1 MTRRYA
7 RRERVLWR
15 RSGDAVVLLPADGS
29 QVFTLEGSGVD
40 LWQLLAEP
48 IALDEAARA
57 LADVYGTTSDEVAAD
72 IAPVLEE
79 LSRREVIEAHEPGT

>member
-1 MTRRYA
+1 MRYA

-40 LWQLLAEP
+40 LWHLLSQP
-48 IALDEAARA
+48 IALQEAAAA
-57 LADVYGTTSDEVAAD
+57 LAETYGTTSDQVAAD

-79 LSRREVIEAHEPGT
+79 LSRRDVIEAKE

>member
-40 LWQLLAEP
+40 LWQLLSEP
-48 IALDEAARA
+48 IALDEAADA
-57 LADVYGTTSDEVAAD
+57 LAEAYGTTSDQVAAD
-72 IAPVLEE
+72 LVPVLEE
-79 LSRREVIEAHEPGT
+79 LSRRDVIEAKE

>member
-1 MTRRYA
+1 MRYA

-15 RSGDAVVLLPADGS
+15 QSGDAVVLLPADGS

-40 LWQLLAEP
+40 LWYQLSEP
-48 IALDEAARA
+48 IAIDEAADA
-57 LADVYGTTSDEVAAD
+57 LAEAYGTTSDQVAAD

-79 LSRREVIEAHEPGT
+79 LSRRDVIEAHEPGA

>member
-1 MTRRYA
+1 MTLRYA

-15 RSGDAVVLLPADGS
+15 RTGDAVVVLAGDGR

-40 LWQLLAEP
+40 LWHLLAEP
-48 IALDEAARA
+48 IELDEAARA
-57 LADVYGTTSDEVAAD
+57 LAGAYGASSEQVAKD

-79 LSRREVIEAHEPGT
+79 LSRRDVIEARE

>member
-1 MTRRYA
+1 MTMRYA
-7 RRERVLWR
+7 RRALVLWR

-40 LWQLLAEP
+40 LWHLLSEP
-48 IALDEAARA
+48 IGLDEAADA
-57 LADVYGTTSDEVAAD
+57 LAEAYGTTSDRVAAD

-79 LSRREVIEAHEPGT
+79 LSRRDVIEAHEPGA

>member
-1 MTRRYA
+1 MTRRYT

-48 IALDEAARA
+48 IALDEAASA
-57 LADVYGTTSDEVAAD
+57 LANAYGTTSEQVAK
-72 IAPVLEE
+72 PT
-79 LSRREVIEAHEPGT
+79 SRPCSKSCRRRDVIEATE

>member
-1 MTRRYA
+1 VTMRYA

-40 LWQLLAEP
+40 LWHLLSKP
-48 IALDEAARA
+48 IALDEAADA
-57 LADVYGTTSDEVAAD
+57 LAEAYGTTSDQVAAD

-79 LSRREVIEAHEPGT
+79 LSRRDVIEAKE